1 MSLLRS
7 LKFGLIL
14 IFFGITSLHATNLKM
29 EVKPLPTGANLTWSL
44 VPESVYYDIYID
56 KDFVARLDDEVTS
69 YTLSG
74 LFQKNNYEVILAA
87 RTATNETLDFELVNF
102 TTDSWK
108 GVYRWVNTTDNDNN
122 GMMKEFILKVTL
134 TKDAKY
140 GVHNEIW
147 TYAEDKWRKIF
158 PFGELT
164 GNYGWLKF
172 SGDSDMETT
181 YRLNCSKFNIS
192 SFIPSKWKIDKIYLL
207 NDYCG
212 VDITTKA
219 FGFEIQTSS
228 TYTFKINDEGKKI
241 IEFRNIGTGVA
252 EMAMFHNPVGP
263 EKGLF
268 ILVAE

>member
-7 LKFGLIL
+7 FKFGLIL

-44 VPESVYYDIYID
+44 VPESVYYDIYVNRE
-56 KDFVARLDDEVTS
+56 FVVRLNNDATS
-69 YTLSG
+69 YTLSNLIQG
-74 LFQKNNYEVILAA
+74 TEYEVILGA
-87 RTATNETLDFELVNF
+87 RTATNETLDSEQANF

-147 TYAEDKWRKIF
+147 TYAEEQWRKIF

-252 EMAMFHNPVGP
+252 EMAMFHNPIGP